1 MGRFNQRLLIQE
13 LILEFRTITSREYAK
28 CQSMGDARSIAIVD
42 SFSASGKIQLSWFLV
57 ERGCW
62 GVVARCESICPRS
75 GRLAFDSQRGTIF
88 LFY

>member
-57 ERGCW
+57 ERGC
-62 GVVARCESICPRS
+62 
-75 GRLAFDSQRGTIF
+75 
-88 LFY
+88 